1 MILSNGRK
9 LSLTTKLF
17 SLADLVPSGILAFE
31 SVTTAGKLFVEDR
44 FMQLISKRQIK
55 KNHIERFF
63 TKRKGHMGVL
73 VKTVSTLR
81 QDIFRR
87 LKWCRTKS
95 RSISPNV
102 WAMPACSLAMARW
115 SRLIWPL
122 KKPLH
127 HFRSPRPVA
136 GLQL

>member
-81 QDIFRR
+81 QDVFGE
-87 LKWCRTKS
+87 LKRP
-95 RSISPNV
+95 ISLNA
-102 WAMPACSLAMARW
+102 WAMPPCFLAMARW
-115 SRLIWPL
+115 SRLIRPL

-127 HFRSPRPVA
+127 NSRYFLPMA
-136 GLQL
+136 GLQI